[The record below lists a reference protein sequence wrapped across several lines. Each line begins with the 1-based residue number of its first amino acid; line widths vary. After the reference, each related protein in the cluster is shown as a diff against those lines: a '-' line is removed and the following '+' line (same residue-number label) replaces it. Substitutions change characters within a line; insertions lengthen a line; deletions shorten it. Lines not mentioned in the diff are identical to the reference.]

1 MFIET
6 PRLIIRNFEPSD
18 LETLY
23 SILSDPD
30 VMRFSRSGIRTKEGA
45 EKFLNDMITAY
56 PDHAI
61 AQYAVVLK
69 ESNQLIGFSGFFTLK
84 VHDKEE
90 IELSY
95 RLSKHYWGQGYGSEV
110 ALACRDYAFTQLNL
124 KKLVAGIEPENI
136 ASIRVAEKAG
146 LKLQEKLMFDGIP
159 VLIYSMENE

>member
-6 PRLIIRNFEPSD
+6 PRLIIRNFEQSD
-18 LETLY
+18 LEALY

-45 EKFLNDMITAY
+45 VKFLNDMIDAY
-56 PDHAI
+56 PHHAI

-69 ESNQLIGFSGFFTLK
+69 ESNQFIGFSGFFTLT
-84 VHDKEE
+84 VSNKEE

-95 RLSKHYWGQGYGSEV
+95 RLSKHYWGRGYGTEA
-110 ALACRDYAFTQLNL
+110 ALACRDYAFTQLNV
-124 KKLVAGIEPENI
+124 KKLVAGIEPDNT

-146 LKLQEKLMFDGIP
+146 LRLQEKIIFDGIS
-159 VLIYSMENE
+159 VLIYSIER